1 MDSLLKLSA
10 FFQVLLVLTKD
21 FVRSEWCILELDIA
35 NYESVASNNSKLII
49 LQKEEVPLEMQPQN
63 LRSLLQ
69 TRTYIAWSED
79 EEGQKAFWPKI
90 QRAVM
95 SKTTRVAR
103 KKGAVGGDQKPK
115 SLFFNHF
122 FTKIGVRQHSEN
134 S

>member
-1 MDSLLKLSA
+1 M
-10 FFQVLLVLTKD
+10 VLTKD

-79 EEGQKAFWPKI
+79 EEGQKTFWPKI

-95 SKTTRVAR
+95 SKTTTAVR

-115 SLFFNHF
+115 SLFSNKF
-122 FTKIGVRQHSEN
+122 FTKIGVRQQSN
-134 S
+134 TD